1 MKFSFLFIVLLLLL
15 SGCKSQKKKSD
26 VPATNFFVSDY
37 LRGQIA
43 MMDTVRHPF
52 LKIET
57 VDGHTDSSI
66 LSTIDVK
73 TYTKDFLNLPDISS
87 EKLKD
92 DYDVSQ
98 LYDDLQEAFIFT
110 YTTKQNHPVQQEN
123 VTVEPQPNAKGQNDI
138 RSVYADLWNSNKD
151 TSIRKN
157 MLWEAN
163 KSFQINTIIDVP
175 GQPEK
180 ISSVRIIWNGFDSV
194 NRRER

>member
-1 MKFSFLFIVLLLLL
+1 MKPSFVFAVLLLLL
-15 SGCKSQKKKSD
+15 VGCKSQKKKSD

-37 LRGQIA
+37 LKGQVA
-43 MMDTVRHPF
+43 MLDTVRHPF

-57 VDGHTDSSI
+57 VDNHTDSSI
-66 LSTIDVK
+66 ISNTEVK
-73 TYTKDFLNLPDISS
+73 NYAKNFLTLPDISS

-92 DYDVSQ
+92 DYEVSQ
-98 LYDDLQEAFIFT
+98 LYDDLQEAFVFT
-110 YTTKQNHPVQQEN
+110 YITKQNHPVQQEN

-138 RSVYADLWNSNKD
+138 RSVYADLWDSNKD

-180 ISSVRIIWNGFDSV
+180 TRKLMIVWKGFDSLK
-194 NRRER
+194 RRER